1 MDRKKW
7 LVVIAVDMA
16 MALAALDNTI
26 IGTAMPTVVASL
38 GGLSLFSW
46 VFSIYLLTSTVA
58 LPIFGRLSDL
68 FGRRNMFVVA
78 IWIFTGASALCG
90 FSTSMVF
97 LIAARG
103 LQGIGAGGTFA
114 LAQAVFGEVFPPHER
129 GRMQGY
135 LAAVWGVSALIG
147 PLIGGLIVVSLGWR
161 WTFFVNIPVGV
172 AANYL
177 LVIGLTGLASEGTR
191 RRVDYAGTACLLVS
205 IIALMLSLLEVGQ
218 VGRPFGA
225 GTLAGLVIF
234 LIFTALFLWIESR
247 VHEPIL
253 PLGLFAHRI
262 FTTTTV
268 CLFLS
273 GVAMFG
279 AVSFI
284 PLFVQGVLGGTA
296 IQAGTVLTPT
306 TLSWTVGSALGG
318 RLLNR
323 LGYRTLAV
331 TGMVS
336 LTTGYFLFT
345 RLGAGSSLLHAAE
358 SGAIL
363 GLGMGLITV
372 TTVVAVQTAAPPG
385 QIGVVSTM
393 PFFFRNIGATIGV
406 AIMGTILNAHITG
419 AGGGP
424 VSLGGAE
431 ASFQTL
437 PAELRGHLAEGIRA
451 AFLFGFTAVT
461 LGVPVSLLVPDLS
474 PARPVEKEGVAVPSS
489 SNLIE

>member
-68 FGRRNMFVVA
+68 YGRRNMFVVA

-90 FSTSMVF
+90 FATSMVF

-103 LQGIGAGGTFA
+103 LQGIGAGGSFA

-147 PLIGGLIVVSLGWR
+147 PLIGGLIVMSLGWR

-177 LVIGLTGLASEGTR
+177 LVIGLTGMASEGTR
-191 RRVDYAGTACLLVS
+191 RRVDYAGTACLLIS

-218 VGRPFGA
+218 AGRLFGA

-234 LIFTALFLWIESR
+234 LIFTVLFLWIEGR

-253 PLGLFAHRI
+253 PLG
-262 FTTTTV
+262 
-268 CLFLS
+268 
-273 GVAMFG
+273 
-279 AVSFI
+279 
-284 PLFVQGVLGGTA
+284 
-296 IQAGTVLTPT
+296 
-306 TLSWTVGSALGG
+306 
-318 RLLNR
+318 
-323 LGYRTLAV
+323 
-331 TGMVS
+331 
-336 LTTGYFLFT
+336 
-345 RLGAGSSLLHAAE
+345 
-358 SGAIL
+358 
-363 GLGMGLITV
+363 
-372 TTVVAVQTAAPPG
+372 
-385 QIGVVSTM
+385 
-393 PFFFRNIGATIGV
+393 
-406 AIMGTILNAHITG
+406 
-419 AGGGP
+419 
-424 VSLGGAE
+424 
-431 ASFQTL
+431 
-437 PAELRGHLAEGIRA
+437 
-451 AFLFGFTAVT
+451 
-461 LGVPVSLLVPDLS
+461 
-474 PARPVEKEGVAVPSS
+474 
-489 SNLIE
+489 